1 MILNTKPVIYN
12 YVVYL
17 DRLLSVMQ
25 NTYPETYKK
34 KLQQG
39 VYFIRKKFSNW
50 TITVE
55 AVCQDLCFGHLVSI
69 DQQS

>member
-1 MILNTKPVIYN
+1 
-12 YVVYL
+12 
-17 DRLLSVMQ
+17 MQ

-34 KLQQG
+34 KMQQG
-39 VYFIRKKFSNW
+39 VYFIRKTFSNW

-55 AVCQDLCFGHLVSI
+55 AVCQDLCSGHLVSI